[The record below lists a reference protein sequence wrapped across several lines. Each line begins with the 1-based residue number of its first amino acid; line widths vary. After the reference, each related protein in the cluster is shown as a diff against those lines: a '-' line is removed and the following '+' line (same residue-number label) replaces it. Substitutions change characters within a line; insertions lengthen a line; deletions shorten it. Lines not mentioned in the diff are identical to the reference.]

1 MRRPIYRR
9 PVTAVLIAAVF
20 FCAACARKPAPLV
33 ASFGAGTEE
42 LLARTR
48 QLNQAFALRDARTI
62 ETLLAPEYTFHYTD
76 HMSRGALQA
85 TPNAPR
91 GRWIGKAFDQLT
103 NGPLASAIVDARVHG
118 ETGIT
123 ITHYKW
129 QGAWN
134 GVPFQYEGYITDTWI
149 RRGGK
154 WELLTSSANLMPS
167 PM

>member
-1 MRRPIYRR
+1 MHRNSL
-9 PVTAVLIAAVF
+9 TAALIAAVL
-20 FCAACARKPAPLV
+20 FCAACAGKPAPLV
-33 ASFGAGTEE
+33 TSFGAGTEALVE
-42 LLARTR
+42 RTR
-48 QLNQAFALRDARTI
+48 QLNQAFAVRDARAI
-62 ETLLAPEYTFHYTD
+62 EKILAPEYTFHYTD
-76 HMSRGALQA
+76 HAWRGALQA

-91 GRWIGKAFDQLT
+91 GRWIEKAFDQLT
-103 NGPLASAIVDARVHG
+103 NGPLQSSIVDARVHG

-134 GVPFQYEGYITDTWI
+134 GVAFQYEGYITDAWI

-154 WELLTSSANLMPS
+154 WVLLASSANLMPS